1 MKVFKHFVQSPLYW
15 IAVVAV
21 GFGLEGV
28 ALFYQHVLNE
38 PPCVLC
44 IQARVWTLAGIMVA
58 ALGLTVRK
66 FFYAR
71 MIAHLALIGAL
82 IGLLN
87 RSWIA
92 LLVERGQYDGQCGM
106 DPGFPTWLPLDAWF
120 PNVFEVWTMCGYT
133 PNLFAGLTMGEGL
146 VYGVSILIA
155 LAVAAFAVD
164 ITNRKH

>member
-1 MKVFKHFVQSPLYW
+1 MNKLKAFVQSPFYW
-15 IAVVAV
+15 IAVIAV

-44 IQARVWTLAGIMVA
+44 IQARVWTFTGIIVA
-58 ALGLTVRK
+58 AFGLSIRR
-66 FFYAR
+66 FFYLR
-71 MIAHLALIGAL
+71 MMAHLALIGAL

-92 LLVERGQYDGQCGM
+92 VLVERGQYEGQCGM
-106 DPGFPTWLPLDAWF
+106 DPGFPSWLPLDAWF

-133 PNLFAGLTMGEGL
+133 PNFILGLTMGEGL
-146 VYGVSILIA
+146 VYGGAA
-155 LAVAAFAVD
+155 LVAVAVGALVIDF
-164 ITNRKH
+164 INRD